1 MKILNAYKW
10 VRYQYWLGIYF
21 FDKLILRGIQ
31 MGKNLLKHWY
41 KDSVPCRSA
50 CPADTDIPGY
60 LEAIYNNEFDKA
72 YQINFN
78 DNFFPEILG
87 RVCSRPCEDNC
98 RHGEYDNGSLYRYV
112 FQKEQLE
119 NSHHQKK

>member
-1 MKILNAYKW
+1 
-10 VRYQYWLGIYF
+10 
-21 FDKLILRGIQ
+21 

-78 DNFFPEILG
+78 DNFFPEILA
-87 RVCSRPCEDNC
+87 VSYTHLTLPTIDP
-98 RHGEYDNGSLYRYV
+98 V
-112 FQKEQLE
+112 
-119 NSHHQKK
+119 